1 MRHMGNKLRLTPG
14 GVYTGITIY
23 VCMYNVVLVGW

>member
-14 GVYTGITIY
+14 GVSVLQYTY
-23 VCMYNVVLVGW
+23 VCIRNVVLVG